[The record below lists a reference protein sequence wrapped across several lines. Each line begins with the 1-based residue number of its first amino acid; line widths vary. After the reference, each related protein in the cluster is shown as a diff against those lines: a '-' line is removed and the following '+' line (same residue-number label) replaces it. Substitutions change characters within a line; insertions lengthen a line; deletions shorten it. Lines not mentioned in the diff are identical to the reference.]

1 MKRSQPNRV
10 VGAELA
16 AGVLVGL
23 VAFEVID
30 ALVSDLMA
38 PLIAVFI
45 GDSRFELNA
54 FVIEGSEFRYGQFL
68 EAVFIA
74 AVSGLVLMWL
84 CSDHSRRYWRR
95 LDQRDGDRECP
106 ECTSVISA
114 EASRCPYCTSQLS
127 AEDSSV

>member
-1 MKRSQPNRV
+1 MRRSQPNRV

-23 VAFEVID
+23 VAFEVIG

-68 EAVFIA
+68 ETVFIA
-74 AVSGLVLMWL
+74 AISGLVLMWL
-84 CSDHSRRYWRR
+84 CSDHGRRYWRR
-95 LDQRDGDRECP
+95 LNQQDGDRECP
-106 ECTSVISA
+106 DCTSVISA
-114 EASRCPYCTSQLS
+114 NASRCPYCTSQLS
-127 AEDSSV
+127 VGSSNA